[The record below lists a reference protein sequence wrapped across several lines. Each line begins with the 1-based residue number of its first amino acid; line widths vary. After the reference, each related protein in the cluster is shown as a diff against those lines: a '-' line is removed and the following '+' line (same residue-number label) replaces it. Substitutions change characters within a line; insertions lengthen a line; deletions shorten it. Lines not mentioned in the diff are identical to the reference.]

1 MSPRELPG
9 SPFNANRI
17 PVPVAQFSLDD
28 RVSHDSYGLGVV
40 VNVEP
45 ELAVT
50 VDFGSHRRRIVSPF
64 TKLAK
69 L

>member
-1 MSPRELPG
+1 MSPRQLPG

-17 PVPVAQFSLDD
+17 PVPVAEYLVDD
-28 RVSHDSYGLGVV
+28 RVSHDSHGLGTVI
-40 VNVEP
+40 NVEP
-45 ELAVT
+45 GIAVT

-64 TKLAK
+64 TKLSK